1 VERRVV
7 NPWTWQDQY
16 AFVQAN
22 EIQNPAA
29 MLICSGQ
36 TATDESGNPMFRG
49 DMRAQIDRALDN
61 LETVLSAAGYSLADV
76 VRLNYFTTDVDGFL
90 EVIDA
95 LTTRL
100 SAAGCQATSTM
111 LGVERLASPDYLVEF
126 EAVAIR

>member
-1 VERRVV
+1 MERRVV

-22 EIQNPAA
+22 EIRSPTS

-36 TATDESGNPMFRG
+36 TSTDESGKPVYQG
-49 DMRAQIDRALDN
+49 DMRAQIGRALDN
-61 LETVLSAAGYSLADV
+61 LETVLGAAGYSLTDV

-90 EVIDA
+90 AEIDA

-100 SAAGCQATSTM
+100 AIAGCQATSTM

-126 EAVAIR
+126 EALAIR